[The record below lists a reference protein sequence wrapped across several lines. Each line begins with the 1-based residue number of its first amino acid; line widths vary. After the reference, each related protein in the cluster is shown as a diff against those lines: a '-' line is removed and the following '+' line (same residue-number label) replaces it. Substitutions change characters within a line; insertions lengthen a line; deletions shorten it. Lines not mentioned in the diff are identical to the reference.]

1 MLLRFLFWGALAM
14 IDKVM
19 SAQQAVKKYIHNSNT
34 VFIGGFGHA
43 IPFAIAHE
51 IVRQKKH
58 SLHFV
63 KTGADILFD
72 LLVAGGCASRLS
84 CGWYGNPGI
93 GMSNIINRAVDSGK
107 LVLNE
112 STNFSMILR
121 LRAGKLGVPFIPS
134 PILANGD
141 LANSVD
147 GIKTMKCPFTEV
159 QYQAHSALNPDVAI
173 IHAQR
178 SDMDGNVQLWGSVG
192 DTIEGCEA
200 SQKIICSVEEICEK
214 EEILLSPHLTKLP
227 AHKVAAV
234 IKQPFGAYPSYLH
247 DYYQRDESYYAEH
260 TVNTKDNLKSD
271 EWLRLSVFDHDDFDC
286 YLKSLP
292 DKLLAKL
299 AWSNS

>member
-121 LRAGKLGVPFIPS
+121 LHAGKLGVPFIPS

-271 EWLRLSVFDHDDFDC
+271 EWLRSSVFDHDDFDS

>member
-1 MLLRFLFWGALAM
+1 MLLRFLFWDAQAM

-19 SAQQAVKKYIHNSNT
+19 TAQQAVKKYIHNSDT

-58 SLHFV
+58 SLHLV

-72 LLVAGGCASRLS
+72 LLVTGGCARKLS

-93 GMSNIINRAVDSGK
+93 GVSNIINRAVDSGE
-107 LVLNE
+107 LALNE
-112 STNFSMILR
+112 STNFSMMLR
-121 LRAGKLGVPFIPS
+121 LHASKLGVPFIPS
-134 PILANGD
+134 PILADGD
-141 LANSVD
+141 LADSVD
-147 GIKTMKCPFTEV
+147 GIKTIRCPFTEA

-192 DTIEGCEA
+192 DTIEGCDA
-200 SQKIICSVEEICEK
+200 SQKIICSVEEICES

-227 AHKVAAV
+227 TQKVVAV
-234 IKQPFGAYPSYLH
+234 IKQPYGAYPSYLH
-247 DYYQRDESYYAEH
+247 DYYKRDERYYAEH
-260 TVNTKDNLKSD
+260 TSNTKDSLKSD
-271 EWLRLSVFDHDDFDC
+271 GWLRSSVFDHDDFDD

-292 DKLLAKL
+292 DTLLEQL
-299 AWSNS
+299 AWSKT